1 MSVKRLVL
9 GAVGLIGLAAP
20 AGAAMT
26 VGEFL
31 AKANGLK
38 AKGPMAVF
46 SGDLGILRREMTGV
60 AQQLKAEGEQRR
72 AAGLPPRA
80 CPPKGVKMGPT
91 ELMSAMNAIPP
102 AERGI
107 SLKDGFVRAMATRFP
122 CR

>member
-1 MSVKRLVL
+1 MSFRRA
-9 GAVGLIGLAAP
+9 AVGAAVLLGLAAP

-31 AKANGLK
+31 AKANGLRSK
-38 AKGPMAVF
+38 RPLGAF
-46 SGDLGILRREMTGV
+46 SGDLGMLRREMTGV

>member
-1 MSVKRLVL
+1 VNVKQVIL
-9 GAVGLIGLAAP
+9 GAVAALGLAVP
-20 AGAAMT
+20 AQAAMT
-26 VGEFL
+26 VGQFI

-38 AKGPMAVF
+38 SKGPIALF
-46 SGDLGILRREMTGV
+46 SSDLGLLKREMTGV
-60 AQQLKAEGEQRR
+60 AQQLKMEGEQRR

-102 AERGI
+102 AKRGI
-107 SLKDGFVRAMATRFP
+107 SLKDGFIRAMATRFP

>member
-1 MSVKRLVL
+1 MRRVL
-9 GAVGLIGLAAP
+9 LGVAALLGLAAP

-31 AKANGLK
+31 AKANGLRS
-38 AKGPMAVF
+38 KGPMAVF
-46 SGDLGILRREMTGV
+46 SGDLGLLRREMTGV